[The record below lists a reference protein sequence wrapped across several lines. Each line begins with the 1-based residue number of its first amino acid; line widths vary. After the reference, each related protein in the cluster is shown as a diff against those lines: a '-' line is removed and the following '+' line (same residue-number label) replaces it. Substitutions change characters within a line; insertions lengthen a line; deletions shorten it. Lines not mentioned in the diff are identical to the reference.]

1 MTELSQLQYDIST
14 FTAADFTV
22 ELNISPAAYE
32 DFLTN
37 QYEPKGK
44 KDGYSPGMYLKL
56 YLKSRIDKILSHS
69 H

>member
-1 MTELSQLQYDIST
+1 MELSVVVVILLLIAYSFSVITKEQRSMTELSQLQYDIST

-37 QYEPKGK
+37 
-44 KDGYSPGMYLKL
+44 
-56 YLKSRIDKILSHS
+56 
-69 H
+69 